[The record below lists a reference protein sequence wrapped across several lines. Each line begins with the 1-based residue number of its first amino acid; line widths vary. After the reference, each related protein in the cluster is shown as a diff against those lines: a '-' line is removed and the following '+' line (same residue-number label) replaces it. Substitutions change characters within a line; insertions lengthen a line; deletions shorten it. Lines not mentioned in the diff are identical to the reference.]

1 MAPNPV
7 NALPD
12 LPTASDSMQVKEM
25 SATLIDAI
33 DAELPQTQCGK
44 CGHPGCRPYAEAI
57 AAGEAINQCPPG
69 GERTVLRLAR
79 LTDRPPEPLA
89 QPAESPQVA
98 VIREDECIGCTKC
111 IQACPVDAIL
121 GAAKQMHTVLA
132 GECTGCELCVAPCPV
147 DCIDIVPHPDWQMAL
162 TPADQEGFLARRAT
176 LGRQRFEARQAR
188 LERQAEERRQ
198 RRERRLA
205 AASQPTPAGT
215 GAARQ
220 EKTVGASTPA
230 PADPATL
237 KASRATLSVTLKRLE
252 RKRQKA
258 GATTDDE
265 RRALDTRIA
274 EHRSRLDEIARQLEG
289 QTKPAAYANRQRLA
303 ENAAEQALRRA
314 RQQLAHA
321 ERQHD
326 TAGIEAAQA
335 QIAQAQAMRDAARQN
350 H

>member
-1 MAPNPV
+1 
-7 NALPD
+7 
-12 LPTASDSMQVKEM
+12 MQVQAM
-25 SATLIDAI
+25 SVTLIEAI

-57 AAGEAINQCPPG
+57 AAGDAINRCPPG
-69 GERTVLRLAR
+69 GERTVARLAEI
-79 LTDRPPEPLA
+79 TDRPAEPLA
-89 QPAESPQVA
+89 QPAESPQLA

-132 GECTGCELCVAPCPV
+132 GECTGCELCIAPCPV

-162 TPADQEGFLARRAT
+162 TSADRDGFLARRAT

-188 LERQAEERRQ
+188 LQRQAEERRQ
-198 RRERRLA
+198 RREQRQATTRQTA
-205 AASQPTPAGT
+205 PVDSAPPT
-215 GAARQ
+215 
-220 EKTVGASTPA
+220 
-230 PADPATL
+230 DPATL

-252 RKRQKA
+252 RKRQRA
-258 GATTDDE
+258 GAEANTGTGSDDE
-265 RRALDTRIA
+265 RRELDARIA
-274 EHRSRLDEIARQLEG
+274 EQRTRLDAIARQLEG
-289 QTKPAAYANRQRLA
+289 QAKPAAHANRQRLA

-314 RQQLAHA
+314 RAQLAHA

-326 TAGIEAAQA
+326 AQAIDAAHA

>member
-1 MAPNPV
+1 
-7 NALPD
+7 
-12 LPTASDSMQVKEM
+12 M
-25 SATLIDAI
+25 SVTLIEAI

-69 GERTVLRLAR
+69 GERTVVRLAAV
-79 LTDRPPEPLA
+79 TGRPAEPLA
-89 QPAESPQVA
+89 QPAESPQLA

-162 TPADQEGFLARRAT
+162 TSTDQDDFLARRAT
-176 LGRQRFEARQAR
+176 LGRQRFQARQAR
-188 LERQAEERRQ
+188 FERQAEERRQ
-198 RRERRLA
+198 RRGRRQA
-205 AASQPTPAGT
+205 AVRQAAPAET
-215 GAARQ
+215 AH
-220 EKTVGASTPA
+220 VA
-230 PADPATL
+230 PADTATL
-237 KASRATLSVTLKRLE
+237 KASRATLSVALKRLE
-252 RKRQKA
+252 RKRQRA
-258 GATTDDE
+258 AADDE
-265 RRALDTRIA
+265 RRDLDAHIA
-274 EHRSRLDEIARQLEG
+274 EHRTRLNEIARQLEG
-289 QTKPAAYANRQRLA
+289 QAQPARRDNRQRLA

-326 TAGIEAAQA
+326 AQA
-335 QIAQAQAMRDAARQN
+335 IDAAHAQLAQAQAMRDAARGKTTESQRL
-350 H
+350 